1 MAGSLDMK
9 NTLIKI
15 NITLTILWILESL
28 SFAFLI
34 SRQAELGDLVR
45 PFFLVLISLVVLTII
60 FSLSGVIK
68 SLISCMR
75 KTENVGRIKGD
86 IALMSVSIVNC
97 VFAVVGIIL
106 LFSIGS

>member
-1 MAGSLDMK
+1 MK
-9 NTLIKI
+9 NILLKI
-15 NITLTILWILESL
+15 NIGLMIIWILESL
-28 SFAFLI
+28 SFTVLI
-34 SRQAELGDLVR
+34 TKQDELGDLVR
-45 PFFLVLISLVVLTII
+45 PLFLALISLVVLTII

-68 SLISCMR
+68 SLIGYMR

-97 VFAVVGIIL
+97 VFSVVGIIL